1 MRSVIARP
9 PAKCKGPLKSIEVNR
24 LFERVQIDLI
34 DMASTQDGESKWIC
48 HMEDHISKFQVLFA
62 MKDKEACTVA
72 RRIHHWIA
80 ILGFFVLHSEEH
92 MKLAGMILHVT
103 DLFVLTIQC
112 RSH

>member
-1 MRSVIARP
+1 
-9 PAKCKGPLKSIEVNR
+9 
-24 LFERVQIDLI
+24 
-34 DMASTQDGESKWIC
+34 MASTQDGESKWIC
-48 HMEDHISKFQVLFA
+48 HIEDHFSKFHVPFA

-92 MKLAGMILHVT
+92 MKLAEMILHVT